1 MRSELREKR
10 KKGRGGKRKKEWV
23 HIAMMSFQ
31 IPTLALRSLVMEIE
45 QADNGMGASDRLMF
59 GLIWHEYQ

>member
-1 MRSELREKR
+1 LREK
-10 KKGRGGKRKKEWV
+10 KKGKRGRKRGKRKKEWV
-23 HIAMMSFQ
+23 HLSMMSFQ